1 MVFCNRFDECVVEL
15 GFERNHFKT
24 LLLVLFVTK
33 STLILNFWPIEK
45 NNLKVKL

>member
-1 MVFCNRFDECVVEL
+1 MNVLWNEVLSVTIL
-15 GFERNHFKT
+15 KP

-45 NNLKVKL
+45 IISR